1 MSLKSLALA
10 GGFFTTS
17 ATWEAHKNQLYSSK
31 KKKKKKARQGVVR
44 STGSCDPAGLNQEAG
59 RKMPQGIKISAELH

>member
-1 MSLKSLALA
+1 MGSLPLAPP
-10 GGFFTTS
+10 GKPTKINYTPV
-17 ATWEAHKNQLYSSK
+17 

-44 STGSCDPAGLNQEAG
+44 STGSCDPTGLNQEAG